1 MTITHPCLSSL
12 RTSTKPILVTRVS
25 VLNGNEGIK
34 LATIISETYP
44 ASVSPT
50 LDSETLLRSHFRNR
64 SHNGGLRDIRPGA
77 AYCCQPRF
85 QSIGQHHQN
94 QILSLAKFGFRRF
107 GSSCLSICTRMSVVS
122 SFLQICFQQNDYTT
136 SRLYCQT
143 PFCTL
148 ASTEAIKQ
156 LYELK

>member
-1 MTITHPCLSSL
+1 MATRGLSWQ
-12 RTSTKPILVTRVS
+12 
-25 VLNGNEGIK
+25 
-34 LATIISETYP
+34 
-44 ASVSPT
+44 
-50 LDSETLLRSHFRNR
+50 LLSQRR
-64 SHNGGLRDIRPGA
+64 IRPLSPRPLTRRHFFGA
-77 AYCCQPRF
+77 ISVTGATTEGCETSDQVLRQFYCCQPRF
-85 QSIGQHHQN
+85 QSIGQHHQK

>member
-1 MTITHPCLSSL
+1 MATRGLSWQ
-12 RTSTKPILVTRVS
+12 
-25 VLNGNEGIK
+25 
-34 LATIISETYP
+34 
-44 ASVSPT
+44 
-50 LDSETLLRSHFRNR
+50 LLSQRR
-64 SHNGGLRDIRPGA
+64 IRPLSPRPLTRRHFFGA
-77 AYCCQPRF
+77 ISVTGATTEGCETSDQVLRQFYCCQPRF

-94 QILSLAKFGFRRF
+94 RFCSLAKFGFRRF